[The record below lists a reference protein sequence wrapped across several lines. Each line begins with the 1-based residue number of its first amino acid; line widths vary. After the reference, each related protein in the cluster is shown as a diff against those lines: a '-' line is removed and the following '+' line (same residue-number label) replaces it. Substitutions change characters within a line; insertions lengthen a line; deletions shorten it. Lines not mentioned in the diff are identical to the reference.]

1 MPSNSKLQY
10 SGKIYNSRDTG
21 GNEEKR
27 KTKGNVA
34 PVNSSCK
41 LTTAAN
47 DMYVAVMTYNTAT
60 MAN

>member
-34 PVNSSCK
+34 PVIST

-47 DMYVAVMTYNTAT
+47 DMHVAVYDI
-60 MAN
+60 